1 MNEENNMKK
10 YLYIIGLTFVYSL
23 SAMAQ
28 ELVTGVVKDASGNP
42 LSGVKVSQVG
52 ESRHNVVTDQDG
64 AFSLTVG
71 KGDYVE
77 LNYMD
82 LLMKRVKVEGEKMDI
97 VLNTQNDEAVDL
109 GFMKRTE
116 ETQTQ
121 SVSAIFSDDFYKGA
135 TSVSRMNNSLYGL
148 LPGLNLTQGVG
159 WQANSTWRV
168 RGQGGLSGAAP
179 LIIVDGFRR
188 ALDDISFEEI
198 ESVQVL
204 KDGAATALWGT
215 RGANGVIVVNTKRGK
230 YDSFDIDINYRHGFD
245 LPINEIEMADAYTY
259 AMAQNEALYYDGLPL
274 QYSSHQLEQFKNG
287 SNPYYYPNV
296 NWYKEGTRNFSE
308 NNEFNIALRG
318 GGRRVRY
325 LALLD
330 YNNAFGLLNDD
341 WAHYNDRMS
350 TQIRNYVLRLRMN
363 LDVDI
368 TASTKMKFNMYGT
381 IRESKRPNTDIDAIY
396 QNFYKVPAAAFPIKT
411 VNNNWGGN
419 TVFGM
424 NPIAQIADVG
434 YVQENV
440 RLLYGDMRLMQDFS
454 MFLKGLTAEVAIGYD
469 NSATF
474 NEVTSKDY
482 RYEISYLSD
491 AGLPTSNIQ
500 GENSAL
506 QVSSSGL
513 TKQILRMA
521 IEGKVNYDR
530 TFKDH
535 QIAASVVYRQE
546 TEEGL
551 TRGTSY
557 YRQNV
562 MGILGYNYKNRY
574 MADVVAN
581 YQGTS
586 VLLDG
591 DKFRFYPAVSVG
603 WNMANEDFM
612 EDASVVD
619 MLKLRASWGRSAY
632 DNGTGYGLGNYYW
645 TGSGKYLFG
654 DAAGTSVS
662 GLREQRLP
670 IHQLN
675 LETADKYNIGIDA
688 RLWKNLTA
696 TAEFY
701 YDHRKDILVTNN
713 MVSGMLGVTAAQSN
727 IGEVKSK
734 GVELSLGW
742 NDHIKS
748 HDFSYYVNAN
758 WAWNGSEV
766 VEDGQAFQPYD
777 YLYTKG
783 HKVGQLFGLEAI
795 GYFRDEADIANS
807 PTQTFSTVR
816 PGDIK
821 YKDQNGDNQIN
832 SEDRVAIGKSTT
844 VPEMVMG
851 LNLGFEYKGFGV
863 DMTFQGVTGI
873 TKQLTAAG
881 VHRPLRNGNN
891 NVSMWYLRDN
901 VRWTESTKD
910 IANLPRLSTLSNENN
925 YQTSTQWIE
934 DGSFLKLRNLNVYYT
949 LPQKWSEKMKMDKFT
964 IYARAQNVF
973 SIDKIDYFNCED
985 ITLGYP
991 DVFSVCLGLNINF

>member
-1 MNEENNMKK
+1 MKK
-10 YLYIIGLTFVYSL
+10 YLYIIGLTLSCSL
-23 SAMAQ
+23 SVMAQ
-28 ELVTGVVKDASGNP
+28 QTVTGVVKDASGNP
-42 LSGVKVSQVG
+42 LSGVKVSKVG
-52 ESRHNVVTDQDG
+52 EFRHSAVTDQDG
-64 AFSLTVG
+64 VFSLEVE

-77 LNYMD
+77 LNYTD
-82 LLMKRVKVEGEKMDI
+82 LLMKRVKVEGETLNV
-97 VLNTQNDEAVDL
+97 VLDGQKDEAKDL

-116 ETQTQ
+116 EGQTQ
-121 SVSAIFSDDFYKGA
+121 SVSAIFADDFYKNA
-135 TSVSRMNNSLYGL
+135 TSVTKMNNSVFGL
-148 LPGLNLTQGVG
+148 LSGLNLTQNIG
-159 WQANSTWRV
+159 WDANADWRV
-168 RGQGGLSGAAP
+168 RGQGGLAGAAP

-188 ALDDISFEEI
+188 ALDNLTLEEI

-215 RGANGVIVVNTKRGK
+215 RGANGVVLINTKRGK
-230 YDSFDIDINYRHGFD
+230 YNSFDIDINYRHGFE

-274 QYSSHQLEQFKNG
+274 QYTQHQLDQYKNG
-287 SNPYYYPNV
+287 SNPYFYPNV
-296 NWYKEGTRNFSE
+296 NWYEEGTRNFSE

-318 GGRRVRY
+318 GGSRVRY

-330 YNNAFGLLNDD
+330 YKNAFGLLNDD

-350 TQIRNYVLRLRMN
+350 TQIRSYELRLRMN

-368 TASTKMKFNMYGT
+368 TSSTKMKFNLFGT
-381 IRESKRPNTDIDAIY
+381 ITEDKEPNTAVNTIF
-396 QNFYKVPAAAFPIKT
+396 QNFYKVPAAAFPIRT
-411 VNNNWGGN
+411 INDNWGGN

-434 YVQENV
+434 YVQENQ
-440 RLLYGDMRLMQDFS
+440 RLLYGDMRLVQDFS
-454 MFLKGLTAEVAIGYD
+454 MFLKGLSAEVAVGYD

-474 NEVTSKDY
+474 RDVTSKEY
-482 RYEISYLSD
+482 MYEVSYLSD
-491 AGLPTSNIQ
+491 AGLPVSNTYGNNTELQLETSN
-500 GENSAL
+500 SARL
-506 QVSSSGL
+506 N
-513 TKQILRMA
+513 KQILRVTF
-521 IEGKVNYDR
+521 EGKVNYDR
-530 TFKDH
+530 TFDDH
-535 QIAASVVYRQE
+535 QLAASVIYRQE
-546 TEEGL
+546 SEEGL

-586 VLLDG
+586 VLTKG

-603 WNMANEDFM
+603 WNMANEAFM
-612 EDASVVD
+612 EDASAVD

-632 DNGTGYGLGNYYW
+632 DNATSYGLGYHFW
-645 TGSGKYLFG
+645 TGSGTYYFG
-654 DAAGTSVS
+654 DGNGTSVS
-662 GLREQRLP
+662 GLREQRIP
-670 IHQLN
+670 VAKLN

-688 RLWKNLTA
+688 RLWENLTA

-713 MVSGMLGVTAAQSN
+713 LVSDMLGVTAAQSN
-727 IGEVKSK
+727 LGEVKSK

-742 NDHIKS
+742 NDRIKS

-863 DMTFQGVTGI
+863 DLNFQGVTGI
-873 TKQLTAAG
+873 TQQLTAVG

-910 IANLPRLSTLSNENN
+910 IANLPRLSTLSNNNN

-934 DGSFLKLRNLNVYYT
+934 DGSFFKLRNLNVYYT

>member
-1 MNEENNMKK
+1 MKK
-10 YLYIIGLTFVYSL
+10 YLYIIGLTLSCSL

-28 ELVTGVVKDASGNP
+28 QTVTGVVKDASGNP
-42 LSGVKVSQVG
+42 LAGVKVSKVG
-52 ESRHNVVTDQDG
+52 EFRHSAVTDQDG
-64 AFSLTVG
+64 VFSLDVEE
-71 KGDYVE
+71 GDYVE
-77 LNYMD
+77 LNYTD
-82 LLMKRVKVEGEKMDI
+82 LLMKRVKVEGETMSV
-97 VLNTQNDEAVDL
+97 VLDSQKDEAKDL

-116 ETQTQ
+116 ESQTQ
-121 SVSAIFSDDFYKGA
+121 SVSAIFADDFYKSA
-135 TSVSRMNNSLYGL
+135 TSVGKMNNSLYGL
-148 LPGLNLTQGVG
+148 LSGLNLTQNTG
-159 WQANSTWRV
+159 WDANADWRV
-168 RGQGGLSGAAP
+168 RGQGGLEGATP

-188 ALDDISFEEI
+188 ALDNVTLEEI

-215 RGANGVIVVNTKRGK
+215 RGANGVVLINTKRGK
-230 YDSFDIDINYRHGFD
+230 YNSFDIDINYRHGFE

-259 AMAQNEALYYDGLPL
+259 AMAQNEALHYDGLPL
-274 QYSSHQLEQFKNG
+274 QYTQHQLDQFKNG
-287 SNPYYYPNV
+287 SNPYFYPNV
-296 NWYKEGTRNFSE
+296 NWYKEGTRSFSE

-318 GGRRVRY
+318 GGSRVRY

-330 YNNAFGLLNDD
+330 YKNAFGLLNDD

-350 TQIRNYVLRLRMN
+350 TQIRNYELRLRMN

-368 TASTKMKFNMYGT
+368 TSSTKMKFNLFGT
-381 IRESKRPNTDIDAIY
+381 ITEDKEPNTDINTIF
-396 QNFYKVPAAAFPIKT
+396 QNFYKVPAAAFPVRTI
-411 VNNNWGGN
+411 NDNWGGN

-434 YVQENV
+434 YVQENA
-440 RLLYGDMRLMQDFS
+440 RLMYGDMRLTQDFS
-454 MFLKGLTAEVAIGYD
+454 MFLKGLSAEVAVGYD

-474 NEVTSKDY
+474 RDVTSKEY
-482 RYEISYLSD
+482 MYEVSYLSD
-491 AGLPTSNIQ
+491 AGLPVSNTYGNNTELQLETSN
-500 GENSAL
+500 SARL
-506 QVSSSGL
+506 NA
-513 TKQILRMA
+513 QILRVTF
-521 IEGKVNYDR
+521 EGKVNYDR
-530 TFKDH
+530 TFNDH
-535 QIAASVVYRQE
+535 QLAASVIYRQE
-546 TEEGL
+546 SEEGL
-551 TRGTSY
+551 TRGTSR

-562 MGILGYNYKNRY
+562 MGIVGYNYKNRY

-586 VLLDG
+586 VLMKG

-603 WNMANEDFM
+603 WNMANEAFM
-612 EDASVVD
+612 EDASAVD

-632 DNGTGYGLGNYYW
+632 DNGTDYGLGYHFW
-645 TGSGKYLFG
+645 TGSGTYYFG
-654 DAAGTSVS
+654 DGNGTDVS
-662 GLREQRLP
+662 GLREQRIP
-670 IHQLN
+670 VSVLN

-713 MVSGMLGVTAAQSN
+713 LVSDMLGVTAAQSN

-748 HDFSYYVNAN
+748 HYFSYYVNAN

-766 VEDGQAFQPYD
+766 IEDGQAFQPYD

-881 VHRPLRNGNN
+881 VHRPLRNGEN

-910 IANLPRLSTLSNENN
+910 IANLPRLSTLSNNNN
-925 YQTSTQWIE
+925 YQMSTQWIE
-934 DGSFLKLRNLNVYYT
+934 DGSFFKLRNLNVYYT